1 MTNMAKNNVKTL
13 PPTPWR
19 ETSLYQNLKEV
30 TEEGY
35 KQMLEYEKAG
45 GELDVQEKSAKKYF
59 EKYWRRRKRS
69 LKDKVK
75 EDAEMDIN
83 GDIETNDSWED

>member
-1 MTNMAKNNVKTL
+1 MSKTIQQTL

-19 ETSLYQNLKEV
+19 ETSLFKNLKEV

-45 GELDVQEKSAKKYF
+45 GELTLIDKSAKKYF
-59 EKYWRRRKRS
+59 ERYYRRHKQRKS
-69 LKDKVK
+69 KDSEIEV
-75 EDAEMDIN
+75 N
-83 GDIETNDSWED
+83 GDIDVNDSWDD

>member
-1 MTNMAKNNVKTL
+1 MATKIL

-35 KQMLEYEKAG
+35 RQMLEYEHAG
-45 GELDVQEKSAKKYF
+45 GVLDVQETSAKKYF
-59 EKYWRRRKRS
+59 EKYWRRRKS
-69 LKDKVK
+69 KTLKEKMKD
-75 EDAEMDIN
+75 DSGMDIN
-83 GDIETNDSWED
+83 GDIEKEDPWED

>member
-1 MTNMAKNNVKTL
+1 MEKQL

-19 ETSLYQNLKEV
+19 DTSLYQNLKEV

-35 KQMLEYEKAG
+35 KQMLAYEAAG

-59 EKYWRRRKRS
+59 EKYYRRHKRS
-69 LKDKVK
+69 FK
-75 EDAEMDIN
+75 EKMQEIEVN
-83 GDIETNDSWED
+83 GDVEQKDSWDDDE

>member
-1 MTNMAKNNVKTL
+1 MTTKQL

-35 KQMLEYEKAG
+35 KQMLAYEAAG
-45 GELDVQEKSAKKYF
+45 GELDVQEKSAKKYY
-59 EKYWRRRKRS
+59 EKYWRRRKNKS

-83 GDIETNDSWED
+83 GDVETNDSWDED

>member
-1 MTNMAKNNVKTL
+1 MNNTL

-19 ETSLYQNLKEV
+19 DTSLFQNLKEV

-35 KQMLEYEKAG
+35 NQMVAYEKAG
-45 GELDVQEKSAKKYF
+45 GELDVVEKSAKKYY
-59 EKYWRRRKRS
+59 ERYYRRHKKS

-75 EDAEMDIN
+75 HDAEMDIN
-83 GDIETNDSWED
+83 GDVEKNDSWEE

>member
-1 MTNMAKNNVKTL
+1 MATKTL

-45 GELDVQEKSAKKYF
+45 GVLDVQEKSAKKYF
-59 EKYWRRRKRS
+59 EKYWRRRKS
-69 LKDKVK
+69 KTLKEKMKD
-75 EDAEMDIN
+75 DSEMDIN
-83 GDIETNDSWED
+83 GDIENEDSWED

>member
-1 MTNMAKNNVKTL
+1 MATKQL

-35 KQMLEYEKAG
+35 KQMLAYEAAG
-45 GELDVQEKSAKKYF
+45 GELDVQEKSAKKYY
-59 EKYWRRRKRS
+59 EKYWRRRKNKS

-75 EDAEMDIN
+75 EDAEMDVN
-83 GDIETNDSWED
+83 GDVETEDSWND

>member
-1 MTNMAKNNVKTL
+1 MATKVL

-45 GELDVQEKSAKKYF
+45 GELDVQEKSAKKYY
-59 EKYWRRRKRS
+59 EKYYRRRKS
-69 LKDKVK
+69 KTLKEKIK
-75 EDAEMDIN
+75 EDSEMDIN
-83 GDIETNDSWED
+83 DDIEPDDSWEE

>member
-1 MTNMAKNNVKTL
+1 MEKQL

-19 ETSLYQNLKEV
+19 DTSLYQNLKEV

-35 KQMLEYEKAG
+35 KQMLAYEAAG

-59 EKYWRRRKRS
+59 EKYYRRHKRS
-69 LKDKVK
+69 LKEKMQEIEV
-75 EDAEMDIN
+75 N
-83 GDIETNDSWED
+83 GDVEQRDSWDDDE